1 MFTNEKGYSLSVL
14 VITIAVML
22 ILTMTAVVTLRNV
35 TADRE
40 ITNFMS
46 DLQEVEQFAKE
57 YYAKKGIIPALYG
70 ADGKATEYT
79 LDAEAQTQVSDTDNG

>member
-40 ITNFMS
+40 VTNFMS

-57 YYAKKGIIPALYG
+57 YYAKKGTSI
-70 ADGKATEYT
+70 
-79 LDAEAQTQVSDTDNG
+79 